1 EPKSLVSFSLLFGST
16 WILNALAFFAILASV
31 LLAIGVT
38 AWLRPRHSWPFYIG
52 LFIALALAYLVPPE
66 RLLLDPLALRY
77 ALAAVV
83 AFAPVFFANLVF
95 TYSFRDVR
103 AADMAFASNLLGAMV
118 GGILEYLALITGY
131 RLLVLLVGALYLLAY
146 LLARWRV
153 LGDRQL
159 EPTGEQ
165 APRQASAEGA
175 V

>member
-1 EPKSLVSFSLLFGST
+1 M
-16 WILNALAFFAILASV
+16 
-31 LLAIGVT
+31 
-38 AWLRPRHSWPFYIG
+38 
-52 LFIALALAYLVPPE
+52 
-66 RLLLDPLALRY
+66 LLDPPALRY

-83 AFAPVFFANLVF
+83 AYAPVFFANLVF

-131 RLLVLLVGALYLLAY
+131 RFLVLLVGALYLLAY
-146 LLARWRV
+146 LLARWRF

-159 EPTGEQ
+159 EQAGEQ
-165 APRQASAEGA
+165 AARQASAEVA

>member
-1 EPKSLVSFSLLFGST
+1 MNTTTPHRVRSD
-16 WILNALAFFAILASV
+16 
-31 LLAIGVT
+31 
-38 AWLRPRHSWPFYIG
+38 WPFYIG
-52 LFIALALAYLVPPE
+52 LFIALAIAFLLPPE
-66 RLLLDPLALRY
+66 RLLLDPPALRY

-131 RLLVLLVGALYLLAY
+131 RFLVLLVGALYLLAY
-146 LLARWRV
+146 LLARWRF

-159 EPTGEQ
+159 EQAGEQ
-165 APRQASAEGA
+165 AARQASAEVA